1 MKKILTTLYL
11 KIFFYI
17 QILNTHAP
25 TKKKIERFST
35 NPFMTIQLRKA
46 IMHRSRRKTTL
57 KKVAH
62 LKHEIAIK
70 NSTVLV

>member
-25 TKKKIERFST
+25 TKKKIERFSN

-46 IMHRSRRKTTL
+46 IMHRSRRKTSL
-57 KKVAH
+57 KKVAQ